1 LVAGLDHRPAQ
12 PVQRERQGYRGEEK
26 SLLAD
31 SPKMPRTWPARAH
44 HFGVTTALAIGLVL
58 ATWTVLPFPLA
69 VLVGRSLRAEPVAE
83 VGTGLEPTVA

>member
-1 LVAGLDHRPAQ
+1 
-12 PVQRERQGYRGEEK
+12 
-26 SLLAD
+26 
-31 SPKMPRTWPARAH
+31 
-44 HFGVTTALAIGLVL
+44 VTTALAIGLVL